1 MSSSL
6 LERVIIAHRCRSTH
20 HYIAIDALS
29 QISGEDGEKWRDLL
43 LLHNEA
49 LLDGAKAP
57 DTKFKD
63 FKNHVLHVSEGEWG
77 GARDK
82 AAEWYGEAV
91 AALKRKNWSKA
102 AYALG
107 VLSHYYSDP
116 IQPLHTGQT
125 EEEGA
130 IHRALEWSVAK
141 SYHTLKAR
149 IDEKGYPNVKAGKGA
164 AFVSDMV
171 RDGAD
176 KSHPHYQTII
186 DHYDLAAGTKDPEAG
201 LDKKLIDVL
210 SGLMAY
216 ATAGFAVLISRAVE
230 EAGVAA
236 PKTHLTLPGYL
247 ATLDIPIRWV
257 SRKLAD
263 AGEQRAV
270 ERMFNEL
277 QKTGKVLKTLPK
289 EEKELRKLHAKTV
302 LRTSLK
308 ELDAQPIGPL
318 GAKHVPLEPRAAAIE
333 APAKPDRKAE
343 KAAKAE
349 AKRAEKAALAEKKQ
363 AEKDAKAKAKEAEKV
378 AAAEAKATAE
388 KAKADA
394 KAVAKAEA
402 DKIKA
407 DVEAKKTETQKAKK
421 KKSKP
426 KAQKAEALPAIV
438 SDGSAADEPPEIVYE
453 AEETWTEP
461 DDSPVD
467 AADED
472 DGVADLVSDAA
483 EAELELD
490 AEERA
495 ELEAQLEAELQAE
508 IDAELA
514 AEDAEDIEQEL
525 AKEDAALINADK
537 QDDPADDRHWRVGSL
552 TPDSDIVEA
561 PSIGRKTAE
570 RLGEIGIFT
579 VGDLLETD
587 CDVAAE
593 LLDVDYI
600 TEDTLIDWQDQAELM
615 MTVAGLRTHDAQV
628 LVGAGIRSA
637 DELANA
643 AARDIFISATNF
655 LSTPEGDRIVRDDE
669 ELEEDEVEHWIDL
682 ARQSAA

>member
-1 MSSSL
+1 F
-6 LERVIIAHRCRSTH
+6 
-20 HYIAIDALS
+20 
-29 QISGEDGEKWRDLL
+29 

-82 AAEWYGEAV
+82 AAEWYAESV
-91 AALKRKNWSKA
+91 AALKRKKWSEA

-141 SYHTLKAR
+141 SYNTLKAR
-149 IDEKGYPNVKAGKGA
+149 IDETGYPKVKAGKGA
-164 AFVSDMV
+164 AFVSEMV
-171 RDGAD
+171 RDGAE
-176 KSHPHYQTII
+176 KAHPHYQTLI
-186 DHYDLAAGTKDPEAG
+186 DHYDLAAGVKDPEAG
-201 LDKKLIDVL
+201 LDKKLVDVL
-210 SGLMAY
+210 SGLIAY

-230 EAGVAA
+230 EAGIAA

-247 ATLDIPIRWV
+247 ATLDIPVRWV
-257 SRKLAD
+257 TRKMAN
-263 AGEQRAV
+263 AGDQRAV
-270 ERMFNEL
+270 ERMFKEL
-277 QKTGKVLKTLPK
+277 QATGKVIKSLPK
-289 EEKELRKLHAKTV
+289 DEKKLRKLHAKTV
-302 LRTSLK
+302 LRTTLK

-318 GAKHVPLEPRAAAIE
+318 GAKHVPLKPSEKTVTEQAV
-333 APAKPDRKAE
+333 KPDRKAE
-343 KAAKAE
+343 KAAIAE
-349 AKRAEKAALAEKKQ
+349 SKRAEKAALAEKRQ

-378 AAAEAKATAE
+378 AAAEAKAAAKAE
-388 KAKADA
+388 AEQAKADA
-394 KAVAKAEA
+394 REAAKAEA
-402 DKIKA
+402 EKIRADAEARKA
-407 DVEAKKTETQKAKK
+407 EKK
-421 KKSKP
+421 KQKSAK
-426 KAQKAEALPAIV
+426 QQISETVPAIV
-438 SDGSAADEPPEIVYE
+438 TEDAASDDAPEIVYE

-461 DDSPVD
+461 DDAPLD
-467 AADED
+467 APDAE
-472 DGVADLVSDAA
+472 DGVEEIVADAVAA
-483 EAELELD
+483 GAELD
-490 AEERA
+490 PEERA

-508 IDAELA
+508 IDAEIA
-514 AEDAEDIEQEL
+514 AENDEDSEEENVAEEVE
-525 AKEDAALINADK
+525 ALNADRRDVPS
-537 QDDPADDRHWRVGSL
+537 DDSHWRVGSL

-655 LSTPEGDRIVRDDE
+655 LSTPEGDRIVRDDD

>member
-6 LERVIIAHRCRSTH
+6 LERVIVAHRCRSTH

-29 QISGEDGEKWRDLL
+29 QISGDDADKWRDLL
-43 LLHNEA
+43 LLHHDA
-49 LLDGAKAP
+49 LLDGSKAP

-63 FKNHVLHVSEGEWG
+63 FKNHVLHVSDGEWG

-82 AAEWYGEAV
+82 AAEWYAEAV
-91 AALKRKNWSKA
+91 EKLKRKKWSDA

-141 SYHTLKAR
+141 SYDTLKAR
-149 IDEKGYPNVKAGKGA
+149 MTEKGYPSVKAGDGK

-171 RDGAD
+171 LAGA
-176 KSHPHYQTII
+176 KKAHPHYQTLI
-186 DHYDLAAGTKDPEAG
+186 DHYDLAAGVETPEAG

-210 SGLMAY
+210 SDLIAY
-216 ATAGFAVLISRAVE
+216 ATSGFAVLISRAVS

-247 ATLDIPIRWV
+247 ATLDIPVRWV
-257 SRKLAD
+257 TTKLAD
-263 AGEQRAV
+263 SADKRAV
-270 ERMFNEL
+270 ERMYKEL

-289 EEKELRKLHAKTV
+289 DERELRKLHAKTV
-302 LRTSLK
+302 LRVPLK
-308 ELDAQPIGPL
+308 ELDAQQIGPIGSKHKPVT
-318 GAKHVPLEPRAAAIE
+318 AKKSSTVVE
-333 APAKPDRKAE
+333 PAKPDRKAE

-349 AKRAEKAALAEKKQ
+349 AKKAEKAALAEQKKAEKAEADAKRQ
-363 AEKDAKAKAKEAEKV
+363 AEKDAKTKAKENEK
-378 AAAEAKATAE
+378 AAAAK
-388 KAKADA
+388 
-394 KAVAKAEA
+394 AKAEA
-402 DKIKA
+402 AETAKA
-407 DVEAKKTETQKAKK
+407 SKPKTSKRAKAKK
-421 KKSKP
+421 ET
-426 KAQKAEALPAIV
+426 EALPTV
-438 SDGSAADEPPEIVYE
+438 VVDTPTVEEVPEVVYE
-453 AEETWTEP
+453 ATDTWTEP
-461 DDSPVD
+461 DDAPVNVHD
-467 AADED
+467 ADADID
-472 DGVADLVSDAA
+472 ILTA
-483 EAELELD
+483 EADDISAKLD
-490 AEERA
+490 TLDLTDSERA

-514 AEDAEDIEQEL
+514 AEEAEEIDEEL
-525 AKEDAALINADK
+525 TSEEAESLNADK
-537 QDDPADDRHWRVGSL
+537 REDPADDSHWRVGSL
-552 TPDSDIVEA
+552 TPDSAIVEA

-600 TEDTLIDWQDQAELM
+600 TEDTLIDWQDQSELM

-643 AARDIFISATNF
+643 AARDIFIAATNF
-655 LSTPEGDRIVRDDE
+655 LSTPEGDRISRDDE